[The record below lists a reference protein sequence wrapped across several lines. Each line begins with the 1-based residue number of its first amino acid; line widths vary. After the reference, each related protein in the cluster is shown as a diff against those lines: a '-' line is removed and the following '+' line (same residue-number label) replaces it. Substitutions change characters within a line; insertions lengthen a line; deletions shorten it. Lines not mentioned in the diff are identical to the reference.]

1 MLRRSFGVD
10 TRLCHY
16 ETVRLHAL
24 RPKSCSKEELLEMM
38 RTEEASILSSPRAEN
53 RRIWIDLH
61 DAPLDDEIITAI
73 VNHIRTIRHKIYRLC
88 FVGCSLRTR
97 QRLLRKMRQEKLDLF
112 NQAKFFSIPKN
123 ARQWLIDDAR
133 H

>member
-1 MLRRSFGVD
+1 MLRRSLGMD

-24 RPKSCSKEELLEMM
+24 RLKSCSKEELLETMKA
-38 RTEEASILSSPRAEN
+38 EEASILSSPRAEN

-61 DAPLDDEIITAI
+61 DVPLDDEMLAAI
-73 VNHIRTIRHKIYRLC
+73 VSHIRAIRHKIYRLC

-97 QRLLRKMRQEKLDLF
+97 QKLLRKMRQEKLDLF

-123 ARQWLIDDAR
+123 ARQWLIDDVK